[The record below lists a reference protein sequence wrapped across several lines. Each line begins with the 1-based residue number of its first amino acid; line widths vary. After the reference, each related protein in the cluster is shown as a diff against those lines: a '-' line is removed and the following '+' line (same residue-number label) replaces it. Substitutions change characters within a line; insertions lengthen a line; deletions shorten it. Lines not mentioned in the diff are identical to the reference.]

1 MKKYALM
8 LLCLFYS
15 QNANA
20 FCQTVTPYTMV
31 ETKTGT
37 VRYQT
42 HLSREEFLRKAPV
55 KMSPNTLG
63 MTVSSLGIQ
72 GSATPEVQYV
82 FKNSYCVQ
90 IKEMRLTLGYDI
102 IDVYIDKKYH
112 PGSCEYDVV
121 KEHENYHVR
130 VSQEAMMFFKPDIE
144 AALKKALAKLK
155 PAYVS
160 TEKDAQRS
168 FERQFNQV
176 MAELKPLITHI
187 NKKIAEKNY
196 IIDTPQSYRETTALC
211 RHW

>member
-1 MKKYALM
+1 
-8 LLCLFYS
+8 
-15 QNANA
+15 
-20 FCQTVTPYTMV
+20 MV

-42 HLSREEFLRKAPV
+42 HLSRDEFLRKAPV

-72 GSATPEVQYV
+72 GNATPEVQYV
-82 FKNSYCVQ
+82 AQNSYCVQ
-90 IKEMRLTLGYDI
+90 IKDMRLTLGYDV

-112 PGSCEYDVV
+112 PGSCEYEVV

-130 VSQEAMMFFKPDIE
+130 VSQEAMMFFKSDIE
-144 AALKKALAKLK
+144 TALKKALSKLK
-155 PAYVS
+155 PVYVS
-160 TEKDAQRS
+160 SERDAQQS

-176 MAELKPLITHI
+176 MAELNPLIVHI

-196 IIDTPQSYRETTALC
+196 VIDTPESYRATTALC
-211 RHW
+211 PHW